1 MKTRCP
7 NCGATLSLDALIAH
21 DDARAALRL
30 LVQLGGD
37 LATLTVRYL
46 GLFRPTQTELTFA
59 RVAKLLG
66 EILPDI
72 QAQRIERKGAVYD
85 APPAAWLWAMQEVL
99 VTRDSGKLTLPLKKP
114 RIPLRS
120 ADPLPPRRRQCG
132 DTRHPGGRRP
142 RYQQQNRRGGK
153 CACRDAQMTCR
164 KKSTTPSSLASSS
177 WSPCD
182 CGARR
187 PPKALPP
194 SPKYGWK
201 HWHGGIGNPQTLPA
215 SRAPSV
221 ASAPR

>member
-99 VTRDSGKLTLPLKKP
+99 VTRDSGKLTLPLKNHGYLYEVLTHYRPAAVGVVAPVAAPADAAPATNSKTGAAVSALAGM
-114 RIPLRS
+114 LR
-120 ADPLPPRRRQCG
+120 
-132 DTRHPGGRRP
+132 
-142 RYQQQNRRGGK
+142 K
-153 CACRDAQMTCR
+153 
-164 KKSTTPSSLASSS
+164 
-177 WSPCD
+177 
-182 CGARR
+182 
-187 PPKALPP
+187 
-194 SPKYGWK
+194 
-201 HWHGGIGNPQTLPA
+201 
-215 SRAPSV
+215 
-221 ASAPR
+221 

>member
-21 DDARAALRL
+21 DDARTALRL

-99 VTRDSGKLTLPLKKP
+99 VTRDSGKLTLPLKNHGYLYEVLTHYSPAAVSVVTLATPADAAPATNSKTGAAV
-114 RIPLRS
+114 S
-120 ADPLPPRRRQCG
+120 A
-132 DTRHPGGRRP
+132 
-142 RYQQQNRRGGK
+142 
-153 CACRDAQMTCR
+153 
-164 KKSTTPSSLASSS
+164 LA
-177 WSPCD
+177 
-182 CGARR
+182 GML
-187 PPKALPP
+187 K
-194 SPKYGWK
+194 
-201 HWHGGIGNPQTLPA
+201 
-215 SRAPSV
+215 
-221 ASAPR
+221 

>member
-99 VTRDSGKLTLPLKKP
+99 VTRDSGKLTLPLKNHGY
-114 RIPLRS
+114 LYEV
-120 ADPLPPRRRQCG
+120 LTHYRRAAAEQEVVAAAEALVKA
-132 DTRHPGGRRP
+132 
-142 RYQQQNRRGGK
+142 RG
-153 CACRDAQMTCR
+153 
-164 KKSTTPSSLASSS
+164 
-177 WSPCD
+177 WS
-182 CGARR
+182 
-187 PPKALPP
+187 
-194 SPKYGWK
+194 
-201 HWHGGIGNPQTLPA
+201 
-215 SRAPSV
+215 
-221 ASAPR
+221 